1 MKLSDVTNEQL
12 DKLIDLYADRSVM
25 RMSYKE
31 MENIIYDML
40 VETMSIQSKQAVID
54 TIKMEFSSSE
64 IEEMLEV
71 ISE

>member
-1 MKLSDVTNEQL
+1 MKNLSNLSEEQL

-25 RMSYKE
+25 RMSIKE
-31 MENIIYDML
+31 MQGIIYDIL

-54 TIKMEFSSSE
+54 TIKMEFSTSE

-71 ISE
+71 IT